1 MSDSGDEMLSSE
13 SISCGEETSSSDDE
27 MEIVGHVQPY
37 EDEPLAHPSDD
48 EEDIVDDQDGL
59 SPAVLRAR
67 FAGETSVNK
76 W

>member
-1 MSDSGDEMLSSE
+1 MKCYLPSQFRVVRKRVAAMMKWRLWDMS
-13 SISCGEETSSSDDE
+13 
-27 MEIVGHVQPY
+27 VQPY

-48 EEDIVDDQDGL
+48 EEDIEDDQDGL